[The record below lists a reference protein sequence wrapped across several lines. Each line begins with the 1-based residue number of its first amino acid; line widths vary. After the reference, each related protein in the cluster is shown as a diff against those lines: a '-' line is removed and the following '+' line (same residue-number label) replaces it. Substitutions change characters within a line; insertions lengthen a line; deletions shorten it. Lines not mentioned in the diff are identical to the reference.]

1 MRRRRVSA
9 MALLPLVLLIVPQIA
24 NSTDNNQRSHRTGR
38 QRAFNEELQINV
50 YPPELSVAE
59 GRKASFECRARAT
72 DNSHYPEVRWTRVGG
87 RLPDGVHEG
96 GGTLTIP
103 QAQRHQSGQYAC
115 VAMHNGRTVEA
126 YATLHVKPYGPAE
139 EMGGDPTI
147 IAAGC
152 MADER
157 ACGNNECVKLEYVC
171 DGEPDCRDRS
181 DELNCPAK
189 RNCEPNEFRC
199 RNDKCVQKMWLCDG
213 DDDCGDKSD
222 EQNCGQ
228 RQPGDMC
235 QPTEFRCTNGRQC
248 VPQSF
253 QCDGTNDCQDGSD
266 EIGCVQPT
274 VVQAPESNKVV
285 QQGQDFKLTC
295 RAVGVPDPYINWR
308 LNWADVWRGRHFERP
323 KCTTDGPRSVH
334 CEAINV
340 KGRVLATP
348 DCIVRIVSIPAP
360 QAPQPPP
367 PPPPEPQRL
376 TCNAQGAYSP
386 YTDTRGQ
393 CQCKPLTTGTTCSQ
407 CVQGAYHLSD
417 RAPQGCLKCFCFGV
431 TDRCH
436 SSGLYRTKEKLF
448 FAGDSQGIELSNVQG
463 QAQPGIQF
471 DFEQYGFLTHKEPH
485 FSQTLYW
492 KLPQRFLGDKVTAYG
507 GDLSVQLQYQGAGQ
521 IREEPLV
528 VIQGNGV
535 TLVHKPRDQE
545 SQFTPGHPFAVSV
558 NTYEGG
564 VGTLSV
570 QNAQPMDQ
578 GAYTCEA
585 INVKGRVLATP
596 DCIVRIVS
604 IPAPQAPQPPPPPP
618 PEPQRLTCNAQGAYS
633 PYTDTRGQCQCKPL
647 TTGTTCSQCVQGA
660 YHLSDR
666 APQGCLN
673 GLYRTKEKLFFAGD
687 SQGIELSNVQGQAQP
702 GIQFDF
708 EQYGFLTHKEPHF
721 SQTLYWKLPQRFLGD
736 KVTAYGGDLSVQ
748 LQYQGA
754 GQIREEPLVVIQGNG
769 VTLVHKPR
777 DQESQFTPGH
787 PFAVSVNTYE
797 QNYEHQNGSP
807 ASREDL
813 MMALAD
819 LNLVLIRATHT
830 DDQSSSRWDLIV
842 K

>member
-1 MRRRRVSA
+1 MRRRKVSA
-9 MALLPLVLLIVPQIA
+9 MALLPLVLLILPQIA
-24 NSTDNNQRSHRTGR
+24 NSTDNNQRSLRTGR
-38 QRAFNEELQINV
+38 QRSFNEELQINV
-50 YPPELSVAE
+50 YPPELSVPE
-59 GRKASFECRARAT
+59 GSKASFECRARAT

-96 GGTLTIP
+96 SGTLTIP
-103 QAQRHQSGQYAC
+103 QAQQHQSGQYAC

-126 YATLHVKPYGPAE
+126 YATLHVKPYGPAVE
-139 EMGGDPTI
+139 LGGNPNT

-189 RNCEPNEFRC
+189 RSCEPNEFRC

-228 RQPGDMC
+228 RKPGDMC

-308 LNWADVWRGRHFERP
+308 LNWADVCEP
-323 KCTTDGPRSVH
+323 PRCQQVSQGGVGTLSVQNAQPMDQGAYT

-386 YTDTRGQ
+386 YTDTRGE

-507 GDLSVQLQYQGAGQ
+507 GDLSVQLQYQG
-521 IREEPLV
+521 
-528 VIQGNGV
+528 
-535 TLVHKPRDQE
+535 
-545 SQFTPGHPFAVSV
+545 S
-558 NTYEGG
+558 
-564 VGTLSV
+564 
-570 QNAQPMDQ
+570 
-578 GAYTCEA
+578 
-585 INVKGRVLATP
+585 
-596 DCIVRIVS
+596 
-604 IPAPQAPQPPPPPP
+604 
-618 PEPQRLTCNAQGAYS
+618 
-633 PYTDTRGQCQCKPL
+633 
-647 TTGTTCSQCVQGA
+647 
-660 YHLSDR
+660 
-666 APQGCLN
+666 
-673 GLYRTKEKLFFAGD
+673 
-687 SQGIELSNVQGQAQP
+687 
-702 GIQFDF
+702 
-708 EQYGFLTHKEPHF
+708 
-721 SQTLYWKLPQRFLGD
+721 
-736 KVTAYGGDLSVQ
+736 
-748 LQYQGA
+748 

-830 DDQSSSRWDLIV
+830 DDQSSSRWNLNF
-842 K
+842 